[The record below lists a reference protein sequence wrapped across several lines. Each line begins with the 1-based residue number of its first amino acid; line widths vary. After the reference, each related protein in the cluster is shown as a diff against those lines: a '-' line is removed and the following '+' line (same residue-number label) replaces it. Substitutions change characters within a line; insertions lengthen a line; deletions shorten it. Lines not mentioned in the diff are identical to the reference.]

1 MESRLALESAC
12 GNQADSMGEEDD
24 ARSPASDLTAAL
36 RGLGAQGAGPR
47 DAARDEARPE
57 ALREALAELRRVAR
71 SYLSGQRADHT
82 LQPTALVNEAFL
94 KLVGSDAVEAI
105 RDRQHFFALAARA
118 MRQVL
123 VDHARQRAASKRG
136 GGAGRVTFVDGARAQ
151 EATDDE
157 VLDVDA
163 ALAELATLDERQ
175 ARVVELRF
183 FAGLEVEEVAAAME
197 LSVSTVER
205 EWRAAKAWLGRRM
218 QGGRTP

>member
-1 MESRLALESAC
+1 ME
-12 GNQADSMGEEDD
+12 EEEGTNP
-24 ARSPASDLTAAL
+24 PASDLTAAL
-36 RGLGAQGAGPR
+36 RGLGAQGAGAG
-47 DAARDEARPE
+47 DE
-57 ALREALAELRRVAR
+57 ALREALAELRRIAR

-94 KLVGSDAVEAI
+94 KLFGSEAVEAI
-105 RDRQHFFALAARA
+105 HDREHFFALAARA

-123 VDHARQRAASKRG
+123 VDHARQRAAGKRRAD
-136 GGAGRVTFVDGARAQ
+136 AGPVTLVDGARVH

-163 ALAELATLDERQ
+163 ALAELAALDERQ

-218 QGGRTP
+218 QAGRGE